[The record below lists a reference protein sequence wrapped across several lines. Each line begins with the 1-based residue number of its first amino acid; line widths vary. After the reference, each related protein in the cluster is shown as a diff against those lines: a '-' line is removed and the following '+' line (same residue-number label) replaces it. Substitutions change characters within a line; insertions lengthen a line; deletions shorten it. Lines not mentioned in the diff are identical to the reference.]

1 MMSISGVHV
10 RLRGW
15 LKSHSSSLLGW
26 ALLVL
31 LGVGAPF
38 GDVLLAQD
46 PDPEAAISEDDDF
59 DEDFEDDEA
68 LEDESPLSGGAVEGI
83 DEIEDILE
91 ADEDIFA
98 GGGYTYDAGDRRD
111 PFRSLR
117 ARNRVE
123 LPKGPR
129 PEGKPGLLIEELSL
143 AGVFNT
149 PKGIFAM
156 VRGGPKDKSYLLE
169 EGDQL
174 YDGDVV
180 TITPTEVVFKQII
193 NDPSAIKPFREV
205 VKRLDT
211 N

>member
-1 MMSISGVHV
+1 MRNPSVPVRMRSWLLGRGV
-10 RLRGW
+10 G
-15 LKSHSSSLLGW
+15 LLGW
-26 ALLVL
+26 ILLALLVA
-31 LGVGAPF
+31 GAPL
-38 GDVLLAQD
+38 GNSLLAQD
-46 PDPEAAISEDDDF
+46 PDAEAADAELADEELGEED
-59 DEDFEDDEA
+59 
-68 LEDESPLSGGAVEGI
+68 PLGGGPVDGI
-83 DEIEDILE
+83 DEIEEILE

-149 PKGIFAM
+149 PEGIFAM

>member
-1 MMSISGVHV
+1 MSNPGVHV
-10 RLRGW
+10 RMRSWLASHRG
-15 LKSHSSSLLGW
+15 SLLGW
-26 ALLVL
+26 VLLALLAM
-31 LGVGAPF
+31 GAPL
-38 GDVLLAQD
+38 GDALLAQD
-46 PDPEAAISEDDDF
+46 PDSEAATAEDG
-59 DEDFEDDEA
+59 E
-68 LEDESPLSGGAVEGI
+68 LEDEELGEDDPLGGGPVEGI
-83 DEIEDILE
+83 DEIEEILE

-143 AGVFNT
+143 AGVINT
-149 PKGIFAM
+149 PEGIFAM

-180 TITPTEVVFKQII
+180 SITSTEVVFKQII